1 MVVSVISYTVHPSV
15 SALEGIFV
23 MQLVIHSLWSPR
35 FRTEYM
41 LLIVSDIEIWSFCE
55 QAASLLLKY
64 TFQR

>member
-1 MVVSVISYTVHPSV
+1 MYGHLMVVSVISYTVHPSV

-41 LLIVSDIEIWSFCE
+41 LLIVSDIEI
-55 QAASLLLKY
+55 
-64 TFQR
+64 